1 MKLNQ
6 KHCLIVGTD
15 KVAKELIKK
24 INKHPYWGYNIIG
37 CINVS
42 PIIEFNELNGSLSR
56 TSCSGFPI
64 LGELEDLET
73 IINNN
78 YLDFVLIA
86 TDEKAS
92 DSLGDIIRCC
102 EKNGVKTA
110 LIPYYYRYVAAK
122 SEMDD
127 LDGMPIINTRSI
139 PLDNVFKAFVKRIT
153 DIIIA
158 LIAIIIFS
166 PILLLCAIMVK
177 LTSKGPILYKQ
188 ERVGLNR
195 KPFYMYKFRSM
206 RVQTKEFEADKW
218 TTKDDPRKTWW
229 GNIMRKTSMD
239 ELPQFF
245 NVLKGEMSVVG
256 PRPERPYFV
265 DKFKDEIPRY
275 MIKHQVRP
283 GITGWAQINGLR
295 GDTSIEERIDYDLN
309 YIENWTFAWDL
320 QIIFLT
326 PFKGLINKNAY

>member
-1 MKLNQ
+1 
-6 KHCLIVGTD
+6 
-15 KVAKELIKK
+15 
-24 INKHPYWGYNIIG
+24 
-37 CINVS
+37 
-42 PIIEFNELNGSLSR
+42 
-56 TSCSGFPI
+56 
-64 LGELEDLET
+64 
-73 IINNN
+73 
-78 YLDFVLIA
+78 
-86 TDEKAS
+86 
-92 DSLGDIIRCC
+92 
-102 EKNGVKTA
+102 
-110 LIPYYYRYVAAK
+110 
-122 SEMDD
+122 MDD